1 MYAAH
6 ASLGNVDNG
15 GVSHSRAPAADLTIV
30 QVWAMGQA
38 ITFDGKAVLAYHA
51 ETGRR
56 VAPEVLDLDLS
67 VGYRAR

>member
-1 MYAAH
+1 
-6 ASLGNVDNG
+6 
-15 GVSHSRAPAADLTIV
+15 
-30 QVWAMGQA
+30 MGQA